1 MSTLKVNALTNV
13 AGNRD
18 ISGVGKILQVVEHIK
33 SDVVS
38 ASPGTTYADI
48 SGMAATITPSS
59 SSSKVL
65 VLVSINCTAM
75 DIVGLNLLR
84 GSTNILQGDAVS
96 GKTQVSAGMYS
107 GSVSNGSYYY
117 GTIPVNFSK
126 LDSPNTTSAVT
137 YKMQWQG
144 SSVVTLYLNR
154 NMSDGN
160 QYAFRTASTITLMEV
175 TV

>member
-1 MSTLKVNALTNV
+1 MSQLKVNSIIPV
-13 AGNRD
+13 AGVPTGGGGG
-18 ISGVGKILQVVEHIK
+18 IIQVVELVK

-38 ASPGTTYADI
+38 ASPGTTFADI
-48 SGMAATITPSS
+48 SGMAATITPTSS
-59 SSSKVL
+59 TSKVL
-65 VLVSINCTAM
+65 VSVSICVSAA

-96 GKTQVSAGMYS
+96 GKTQVSAGMYT
-107 GSVSNGSYYY
+107 GSTSNGSYYY
-117 GTIPVNFSK
+117 GTIPINFSK

-137 YKMQWQG
+137 YKIQWQG

-154 NMSDGN
+154 NMYDAA

-175 TV
+175 SA